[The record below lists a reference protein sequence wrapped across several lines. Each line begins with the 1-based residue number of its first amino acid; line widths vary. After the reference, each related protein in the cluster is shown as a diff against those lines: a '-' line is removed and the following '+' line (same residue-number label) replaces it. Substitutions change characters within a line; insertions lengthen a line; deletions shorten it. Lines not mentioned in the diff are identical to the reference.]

1 MEESAIRTRMIA
13 TTSHHSKTTNIY
25 KESRLDHKHIAVE
38 DLEAFARETILAAG
52 ENALNFYG
60 RGVPEVKFDRALG
73 TQAELQLTHFFQE
86 ALQQRFPEHQLFD
99 GQGPD
104 DGYTHE
110 ARRYLWVFDPLDGM
124 SNFMAGI
131 PIWGMSV
138 ALLENFW
145 PVFGFCHMPATGDLF
160 YARAGQAA
168 YRGDSP
174 IRVSSQESI
183 NDESVLLNF
192 SRFHQYYR
200 SVFPGKHLNLGCT
213 SAHIC
218 YVAMGRAEAAVIA
231 HESYQDL
238 AAVRVIMQ
246 AAGGKF
252 MRMDGTNFPLAEY
265 LEGDA
270 GDVHLMALSPALF
283 KQVRGCLQNVV

>member
-1 MEESAIRTRMIA
+1 
-13 TTSHHSKTTNIY
+13 
-25 KESRLDHKHIAVE
+25 
-38 DLEAFARETILAAG
+38 
-52 ENALNFYG
+52 
-60 RGVPEVKFDRALG
+60 
-73 TQAELQLTHFFQE
+73 
-86 ALQQRFPEHQLFD
+86 
-99 GQGPD
+99 
-104 DGYTHE
+104 
-110 ARRYLWVFDPLDGM
+110 
-124 SNFMAGI
+124 
-131 PIWGMSV
+131 MSV

-145 PVFGFCHMPATGDLF
+145 PVFGYCHMPATGDLF

-174 IRVSSQESI
+174 IQVSSQDSI

-200 SVFPGKHLNLGCT
+200 STFPGKHLNLGCT

-218 YVAMGRAEAAVIA
+218 YVAMGRAEAALIA

-252 MRMDGTNFPLAEY
+252 MRMDGTNFPIAEY

-270 GDVHLMALSPALF
+270 GDVHLLALSPGLF
-283 KQVRGCLQNVV
+283 KQVRGCLHNVV

>member
-1 MEESAIRTRMIA
+1 M
-13 TTSHHSKTTNIY
+13 
-25 KESRLDHKHIAVE
+25 DHKHVAVE
-38 DLEAFARETILAAG
+38 ELEAFARETILTAG
-52 ENALNFYG
+52 EKALSFYG
-60 RGVPEVKFDRALG
+60 QGVPEVKFDRTLG
-73 TQAELQLTHFFQE
+73 TEAELQISQYFQE

-99 GQGPD
+99 GQRPD

-110 ARRYLWVFDPLDGM
+110 ARRYMWVFDPLDGM

-138 ALLENFW
+138 ALLENSW
-145 PVFGFCHMPATGDLF
+145 PVFGYCSMPATGDLF

-168 YRGDSP
+168 YRGDTP
-174 IRVSSQESI
+174 IRVSAQDSI
-183 NDESVLLNF
+183 NDESILLNF

-200 SVFPGKHLNLGCT
+200 STFPGKQLNLGCT

-218 YVAMGRAEAAVIA
+218 YVAMGRAEAALIA

-238 AAVRVIMQ
+238 AAVRVIME

-252 MRMDGTNFPLAEY
+252 VRMDGSMFPIAEY
-265 LEGDA
+265 LENNA
-270 GDVHLMALSPALF
+270 SDVHLMALSPTLF
-283 KQVRGCLQNVV
+283 NQTKGYLQDVV